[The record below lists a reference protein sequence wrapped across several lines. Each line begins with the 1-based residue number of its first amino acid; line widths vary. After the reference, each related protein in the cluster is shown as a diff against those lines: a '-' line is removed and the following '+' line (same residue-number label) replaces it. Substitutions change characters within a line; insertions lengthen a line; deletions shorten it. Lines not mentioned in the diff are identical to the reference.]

1 MYSFPA
7 ISMVQLKRMIQM
19 TSKQKTT
26 YDVQP
31 IRDKEVL
38 KDFKWS
44 LKTHCGERDYI
55 LFLIGIN
62 TGLRV
67 SDIVKLK
74 VSELKK
80 KKVLKVVEKKTS
92 KVREINLANI
102 YEEVQ
107 QYIKTLP
114 VDLEWLFPS
123 RQGTNHISAS
133 QYYRRLEK
141 AGEHVDILIKDDVT
155 GELIERVPLE
165 GIGTHT
171 MRKTFGYHYYQ
182 GTKDIATLMEIF
194 NHTSEAVT
202 KKYIGIRQEEI
213 NNSLKDFVL

>member
-1 MYSFPA
+1 MNNTEKDL
-7 ISMVQLKRMIQM
+7 IKLTK
-19 TSKQKTT
+19 KQTTT

-31 IRDKEVL
+31 IRTLEQL
-38 KDFKWS
+38 NDFKWS
-44 LKTHCGERDYI
+44 LKRNCGERDYI

-67 SDIVKLK
+67 SDLVKLK
-74 VSELKK
+74 VSELLK
-80 KKVLKVVEKKTS
+80 KKVLKVVEKKTG
-92 KVREINLANI
+92 KVRDANLTNI
-102 YEEVQ
+102 YTKVQ

-114 VDLEWLFPS
+114 VGSDWLFPS
-123 RQGTNHISAS
+123 RQGVNHITTTQA
-133 QYYRRLEK
+133 YRQLVK
-141 AGEHVDILIKDDVT
+141 AGEGV
-155 GELIERVPLE
+155 ELE

-182 GTKDIATLMEIF
+182 RTKDIATLMEIF

>member
-1 MYSFPA
+1 
-7 ISMVQLKRMIQM
+7 L
-19 TSKQKTT
+19 TTKQTTT

-31 IRDKEVL
+31 IRTITEL
-38 KDFKWS
+38 NDFKWS
-44 LKTHCGERDYI
+44 LKRNCSERDYT

-67 SDIVKLK
+67 SDLVKLK
-74 VSELKK
+74 VSELLKK
-80 KKVLKVVEKKTS
+80 KTLKVVEKKTS
-92 KVREINLANI
+92 KVREINLTNI
-102 YEEVQ
+102 YDEIQ

-114 VDLEWLFPS
+114 EGCDWMFPS
-123 RQGTNHISAS
+123 RQGTNHITTTQA
-133 QYYRRLEK
+133 YRQLVK
-141 AGEHVDILIKDDVT
+141 AGEGVDI
-155 GELIERVPLE
+155 E

-182 GTKDIATLMEIF
+182 RTNNIAVLMTIF

-213 NNSLKDFVL
+213 NDSLKDFVL

>member
-1 MYSFPA
+1 
-7 ISMVQLKRMIQM
+7 M
-19 TSKQKTT
+19 TTNQKTT

-31 IRDKEVL
+31 IRTITEL
-38 KDFKWS
+38 NDFKWS
-44 LKTHCGERDYI
+44 LKKHCGERDYI

-74 VSELKK
+74 VSDLLKK
-80 KKVLKVVEKKTS
+80 KILKVVETKTG
-92 KVREINLANI
+92 KVREINLTNI

-107 QYIKTLP
+107 AYLKALP
-114 VDLEWLFPS
+114 EACEWMFPS
-123 RQGTNHISAS
+123 RQGINHISTTQA
-133 QYYRRLEK
+133 YRQLVK
-141 AGEHVDILIKDDVT
+141 AGERVDI
-155 GELIERVPLE
+155 ES
-165 GIGTHT
+165 IGTHT

-182 GTKDIATLMEIF
+182 RTKDIATLMEIF
-194 NHTSEAVT
+194 NHTSESVT